1 MENITTYTIYIET
14 ALPFN
19 RMKTL
24 EKRIKRFLKETG
36 LDFRTDFGNSQD
48 TGRYNAFIRVEEQAP
63 EGEHMVKWLIS
74 GESVIHKT
82 VISFFEGDEGVVNCE
97 DNCVQFAASQIIDHN
112 STEFFSRSQTTRYKR
127 HNDTRELRQERTVI
141 NDTSV
146 RWCST
151 AVPALLSRISSGV
164 AGDA

>member
-19 RMKTL
+19 RMETL

-82 VISFFEGDEGVVNCE
+82 VLFLSSRVMKVSST
-97 DNCVQFAASQIIDHN
+97 VRTTASSSLHR
-112 STEFFSRSQTTRYKR
+112 RSLTT
-127 HNDTRELRQERTVI
+127 TALSSSLAPRQHG
-141 NDTSV
+141 TSGTMTQE
-146 RWCST
+146 S
-151 AVPALLSRISSGV
+151 
-164 AGDA
+164 

>member
-19 RMKTL
+19 KMKTL
-24 EKRIKRFLKETG
+24 EKRIKWFLKEVG
-36 LDFRTDFGNSQD
+36 LDFRADFGNSHD

-82 VISFFEGDEGVVNCE
+82 VIPFFEGNEGVVNCE
-97 DNCVQFAASQIIDHN
+97 DNCVQFATSQTIDHD

-127 HNDTRELRQERTVI
+127 HKDTGELRQERTVV

-146 RWCST
+146 RWYSA
-151 AVPALLSRISSGV
+151 AVSALLARVSGGV

>member
-19 RMKTL
+19 KMKTL
-24 EKRIKRFLKETG
+24 EKRTKRFLKETS

-48 TGRYNAFIRVEEQAP
+48 TGRYNAFIRVEEKVP
-63 EGEHMVKWLIS
+63 EDEQMAKWLIS

-82 VISFFEGDEGVVNCE
+82 VIPFFEGNEGVIKCE
-97 DNCVQFAASQIIDHN
+97 DNCVQFAASQIIDHD
-112 STEFFSRSQTTRYKR
+112 STEFFSRSQTTRYRR
-127 HNDTRELRQERTVI
+127 HKDTGELRQERTVV

>member
-14 ALPFN
+14 TLLFDK
-19 RMKTL
+19 MKTL
-24 EKRIKRFLKETG
+24 EKRIKRFLKETS

-48 TGRYNAFIRVEEQAP
+48 TGNYNAFIRVEEQAP
-63 EGEHMVKWLIS
+63 EDEHMTKWLIS

-82 VISFFEGDEGVVNCE
+82 ITPFFEGNEGVINRE
-97 DNCVQFAASQIIDHN
+97 DNCVQFAASQIIDHD

>member
-19 RMKTL
+19 RMETL
-24 EKRIKRFLKETG
+24 EKRTKRFLKETG

-48 TGRYNAFIRVEEQAP
+48 TGRYNAFIRVEEQTP
-63 EGEHMVKWLIS
+63 EGEQMAKWLIS

-82 VISFFEGDEGVVNCE
+82 VIPFFEDVAGIVYCE

-112 STEFFSRSQTTRYKR
+112 STEFFSRSQTTRYMR
-127 HNDTRELRQERTVI
+127 DADTGKFRQDRTVV

-146 RWCST
+146 RWYST